1 VIFVCSLLSVV
12 PLAYF
17 IGTAVS
23 SITAQTGSLAVG
35 AVINAT
41 FGSIVEITLYA
52 LALRKGKERMV
63 EGSIIG
69 SFLCGILALPGASM
83 LSGGIMRKEQRFNA
97 RSAGVTSTMII
108 MAIIGAFTPTLFQQ
122 IYGLVVC

>member
-1 VIFVCSLLSVV
+1 MIFFCSLLSVV

-23 SITAQTGSLAVG
+23 SITAQTGSLALG
-35 AVINAT
+35 AVVNAT

-52 LALRKGKERMV
+52 LALIKGKERMV

-69 SFLCGILALPGASM
+69 SFLCKAEIFNIRRDSCVAG
-83 LSGGIMRKEQRFNA
+83 SGH
-97 RSAGVTSTMII
+97 V
-108 MAIIGAFTPTLFQQ
+108 
-122 IYGLVVC
+122 